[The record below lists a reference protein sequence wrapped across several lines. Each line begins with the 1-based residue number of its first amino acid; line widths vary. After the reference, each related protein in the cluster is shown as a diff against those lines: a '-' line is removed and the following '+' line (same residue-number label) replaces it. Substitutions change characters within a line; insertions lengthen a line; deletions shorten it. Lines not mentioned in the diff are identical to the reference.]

1 MLDDKCGKHH
11 IHRSIRQ
18 GEPAI
23 GATSGVTFAKPRLAA
38 FRQRESVRVGHHQ
51 VRIRMKPR
59 PPRTG
64 IRIAPAAVHHQPRR
78 VRQESQIILVLDQ
91 FTPHILRQIRIHG
104 VVLKPIPGLPGPGL
118 QHALALPPAGTR
130 RRRIPGHG
138 DGRDTAGRPAQL
150 PRPAAKSSA
159 RIPSSEGPWSILD
172 SFGKQSLS
180 KSAFIETVVSCN
192 FVKNLTSPKYVNTR
206 MFDCNWHLAWPMIL
220 LEA

>member
-78 VRQESQIILVLDQ
+78 VRQESQIILMLDQ
-91 FTPHILRQIRIHG
+91 FTAHILRQIRIHG

-118 QHALALPPAGTR
+118 QHALALPQPVTAAAHSRSR
-130 RRRIPGHG
+130 RRARHRGQASAAS
-138 DGRDTAGRPAQL
+138 TAGRKEL
-150 PRPAAKSSA
+150 SA
-159 RIPSSEGPWSILD
+159 DSI
-172 SFGKQSLS
+172 FRR
-180 KSAFIETVVSCN
+180 TVVDS
-192 FVKNLTSPKYVNTR
+192 
-206 MFDCNWHLAWPMIL
+206 
-220 LEA
+220 